1 MVTQREKLAVSTKQY
16 FLFLSSISGN
26 IALVRKLFFFLILDF
41 SGNVTALDSLGGEG
55 YFVRMVILLYSK
67 GKTRASL

>member
-26 IALVRKLFFFLILDF
+26 IALVRKLFFFDSGFFWQCYCFRLPRGRRLFCKDGDF
-41 SGNVTALDSLGGEG
+41 TVQQRKN
-55 YFVRMVILLYSK
+55 
-67 GKTRASL
+67 